1 MAYTQPYGSPLYE
14 KDPNTRNK
22 EREVEAQTQYDDSYK
37 SLSWKDRRN
46 VRKSIKNR
54 KKEISAAESQT
65 GLVQK
70 D

>member
-1 MAYTQPYGSPLYE
+1 MAYTQPYGSPLHE